1 MTESETTVDPIG
13 APTSTEKASIDAK
26 AVDRIAYGNWLFAR
40 LPEWVLDSL
49 TPDQAKEIHAVI
61 TDPSRTR
68 PPVNIRIG
76 FPFFGR
82 RFFLT
87 IVGGEEKR
95 GVERRKHERHHYPL
109 RTMANVFF
117 ILGVG
122 TLFYMVAIFALALHS
137 AIIEL

>member
-1 MTESETTVDPIG
+1 MENEISIDPVDAHVG
-13 APTSTEKASIDAK
+13 AEKPPIDAK
-26 AVDRIAYGNWLFAR
+26 AVERIAYGNWLFAR
-40 LPEWVLDSL
+40 LPDWVLDSL
-49 TPDQAKEIHAVI
+49 TPDQAKEIHDVI
-61 TDPSRTR
+61 TDPSKTK

-82 RFFLT
+82 RLFLT

-95 GVERRKHERHHYPL
+95 SVERRRHERHHYPL

-122 TLFYMVAIFALALHS
+122 TLFYIFAIFALALHS